1 MNRERS
7 AAEREQRLA
16 RLEAEAAEA
25 HTAARRYAA
34 PMHMLSLLTLSCL
47 CML

>member
-1 MNRERS
+1 MDRERS

-34 PMHMLSLLTLSCL
+34 PLDMLSLLPLLCL